1 MNIAL
6 IGPTIEENLAIGYLA
21 AALRKAGHMAEIV
34 SFIRDREY
42 KRIAQGVL
50 SIESDV
56 IGLSMTFQSRAR
68 GFLALVYA
76 LRKAGY
82 QGHITAGG
90 HFASLA
96 AERLLKD
103 HSVLDSIIRG
113 EGEDSIVE
121 LAHCLKTR
129 RKLYNIPGI
138 VIRIDDHIIY
148 GPQPVKRKNLDSF
161 PRPIRKGPA
170 RMELG
175 FPTAPL

>member
-50 SIESDV
+50 
-56 IGLSMTFQSRAR
+56 AR